1 MLQTI
6 IYHIKY
12 FPEFQLYGW
21 NITFTKIN
29 RISGLPPCYH
39 EFLAVQEGH
48 GSPGMIYGDENT
60 QSQNVINKYQFC
72 GVRSQLHLYPED
84 LNVEIIFENN
94 KVITESEF
102 SFQFQVIDH
111 GLVKSFATGVMFS
124 EIRHDGIQHLAVAKT
139 LIISTFQIL
148 VNKLSE
154 IILNIIT
161 QVSEKYIIYSGPIIH
176 EQFRVKNFG
185 GSMRILSFQC
195 IVVVYS
201 EIFPLTLEMKFSKM
215 RQPAMEE
222 INLKIDKEMS
232 GSFPNAKCHYTY
244 GTLCIIKVS

>member
-1 MLQTI
+1 MPLC
-6 IYHIKY
+6 
-12 FPEFQLYGW
+12 F
-21 NITFTKIN
+21 
-29 RISGLPPCYH
+29 S
-39 EFLAVQEGH
+39 EFLAVQNGH
-48 GSPGMIYGDENT
+48 GSAGMIYGDKNT
-60 QSQNVINKYQFC
+60 RHQHIINKYQFC
-72 GVRSQLHLYPED
+72 GVRSQLYLYPGD

-111 GLVKSFATGVMFS
+111 WLVKSFATGIMFS
-124 EIRHDGIQHLAVAKT
+124 EIKHDGIQYLSVTKT
-139 LIISTFQIL
+139 LVVGTFQCL

-185 GSMRILSFQC
+185 GSMKIPSFQC
-195 IVVVYS
+195 IVVVYT
-201 EIFPLTLEMKFSKM
+201 EIFPLTLEMKFYKI
-215 RQPAMEE
+215 RQSAVEE
-222 INLKIDKEMS
+222 INLEINKEMS
-232 GSFPNAKCHYTY
+232 ASFPNAKCHHTY